1 MTKLKKVFYSIW
13 AGLTLILILFGW
25 WQTQR
30 LNSVSTERNRI
41 RYTSINILLND
52 SQDILDVVAR
62 QMTKSP
68 CEQTQAALNVAVI
81 LDLLDA
87 AAKCA
92 DSNTAADIRTQWDSL
107 TDLSSKLG
115 SPDRDEQ
122 LVVQDALRG
131 QAERVRKITQDF
143 TARQ

>member
-1 MTKLKKVFYSIW
+1 
-13 AGLTLILILFGW
+13 
-25 WQTQR
+25 
-30 LNSVSTERNRI
+30 
-41 RYTSINILLND
+41 
-52 SQDILDVVAR
+52 
-62 QMTKSP
+62 
-68 CEQTQAALNVAVI
+68 QAALNVAVI